1 MKRKTLLSLTAF
13 VLLASSVVARAQTTT
28 PAPSVP
34 PAPSAPSAPS
44 APPAPEAF
52 ATAFFD
58 DGNFLGVHVED
69 VTRENAARYQLTGE
83 PRGVGVKEVIKGSPA
98 ERAGVRAGD
107 VILRFDGESVT
118 SVRKLTRLI
127 EESAPEHAAHLTVSR
142 NGSEQEVSATLSR
155 RDHFAPAIGGTLMP
169 GFDAEGLKR
178 MSEEFGARSGEWQLK
193 GDEMRK
199 RLEELQREHP
209 EGMFTFGSSRRIG
222 VTTSTLSRQLADY
235 FGVSNGVL
243 VNSVEANSP
252 ADKARLKAGDIITEA
267 DGTKVED
274 AGDLSGILNRKEE
287 GEVTLT
293 VVRDKKQRTLRV
305 TPERRQP
312 QGRLLTPGAFRVE
325 SPIAAVALPR
335 VTIAPRVMVAPS
347 VRVIGPRVTVAPR
360 AIAPPRVR
368 VVPSRIHA
376 FSRGD
381 AIL

>member
-13 VLLASSVVARAQTTT
+13 AVLSLSAVARAQTTPAT
-28 PAPSVP
+28 PAP
-34 PAPSAPSAPS
+34 A
-44 APPAPEAF
+44 APPATPEAF

-58 DGNFLGVHVED
+58 DSNFLGVHVED
-69 VTRENAARYQLTGE
+69 VSRENAARYNLSGE

-98 ERAGVRAGD
+98 ERAGLHAGD
-107 VILRFDGESVT
+107 VILRFDGETVT

-127 EESAPEHAAHLTVSR
+127 EEASPEHSARITVLR
-142 NGSEQEVSATLSR
+142 NGSEQEVSATLSQ
-155 RDHFAPAIGGTLMP
+155 RDRFEPAIEGTPMP

-178 MSEEFGARSGEWQLK
+178 MGEELGKQSGEWELK

-199 RLEELQREHP
+199 RLEELQRDHP
-209 EGMFTFGSSRRIG
+209 EGVFSFGSSRRIG

-235 FGVSNGVL
+235 FGVTNGVL

-252 ADKARLKAGDIITEA
+252 ADKAGLKAGDIITEA
-267 DGTKVED
+267 DGSKVED

-293 VVRDKKQRTLRV
+293 IVRDKKQRTMRV

-312 QGRLLTPGAFRVE
+312 QGRLLTPGTFRIQ

-335 VTIAPRVMVAPS
+335 VAIAPRAAFAPRAPLAPS
-347 VRVIGPRVTVAPR
+347 VRVIGPRVRIAPR
-360 AIAPPRVR
+360 AVTPPRVR
-368 VVPSRIHA
+368 VIPSRIHA
-376 FSRGD
+376 FSLSDRV
-381 AIL
+381 L